1 MPLCPP
7 NVAVMVLVPA
17 ATAVTR
23 PVELTVATVGADEVQ
38 AEVDV
43 MLVMVASPYSA
54 VALNCS
60 EVPTCNYQLVEGE
73 MPIAVSAVVMTVR
86 LLDPVTPLK
95 VALILV
101 VPAPTAVTRP
111 MVGVTVAM
119 AVSAEVQV
127 ACWVRYCWLPSE

>member
-1 MPLCPP
+1 
-7 NVAVMVLVPA
+7 MVLVPA

-60 EVPTCNYQLVEGE
+60 VAPTCNDQL
-73 MPIAVSAVVMTVR
+73 
-86 LLDPVTPLK
+86 
-95 VALILV
+95 
-101 VPAPTAVTRP
+101 
-111 MVGVTVAM
+111 
-119 AVSAEVQV
+119 AE
-127 ACWVRYCWLPSE
+127 E